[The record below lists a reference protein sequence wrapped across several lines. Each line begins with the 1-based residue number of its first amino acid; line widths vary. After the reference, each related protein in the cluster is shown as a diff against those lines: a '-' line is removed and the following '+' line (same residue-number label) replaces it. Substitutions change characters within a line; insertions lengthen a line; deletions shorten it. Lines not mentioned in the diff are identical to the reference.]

1 MPDTAGT
8 VSSLSV
14 VFLYIT
20 VIVCFGVPIGI
31 SIWAKLRYRKSFSFV
46 PLAGGA
52 IGFLT
57 AQVALSV
64 LSQYEKLWH
73 LASVPWLS
81 VVLVAILFLLVEEF
95 IRFGVIAL
103 LKDRRNPTDG
113 MSFGMG
119 HGGMQAILSV
129 GLTTIFYLLYAANIN
144 GGTWNGIIASMPADQ
159 QSMFI
164 DSGQQLI
171 AALPSD
177 FLLGGIDAL
186 SWIAIQI
193 ALSMLLFK
201 GFLINKKWLYLLKV
215 ILAHLVINLF
225 VMLTSLQTLSLNKWV
240 IEAVVFALAVV
251 ATIYIIKQAKSWQ
264 KPSVP
269 EGAHNEKPRQ
279 EDTP

>member
-1 MPDTAGT
+1 MPETAGT

-14 VFLYIT
+14 AFLYIT
-20 VIVCFGVPIGI
+20 AIICFGVPIGI
-31 SIWAKLRYRKSFSFV
+31 SIWAKLSYRKSFSFV

-57 AQVALSV
+57 AQIALSV
-64 LSQYEKLWH
+64 LSQYEKFWH
-73 LASVPWLS
+73 LASAPWLS
-81 VVLVAILFLLVEEF
+81 ALLVAILFLLVEEL

-103 LKDRRNPTDG
+103 LKDRRNKTDG
-113 MSFGMG
+113 LSFGMG
-119 HGGMQAILSV
+119 HASMQAILSA
-129 GLTTIFYLLYAANIN
+129 GLTSVFYLLYAANIN
-144 GGTWNGIIASMPADQ
+144 GGTWSSIIASMPADQ
-159 QSMFI
+159 QSMFV

-193 ALSMLLFK
+193 AFSMLLFK

-215 ILAHLVINLF
+215 ILAHLAVNLF
-225 VMLTSLQTLSLNKWV
+225 VVLTSMQTINLNKWV
-240 IEAVVFALAVV
+240 IEAVVFVLAVG
-251 ATIYIIKQAKSWQ
+251 ATIYILKQAKSW
-264 KPSVP
+264 KMPGVT
-269 EGAHNEKPRQ
+269 EGALNEKPRQ